1 MSEFASVLRSWRER
15 VSPADVGM
23 PAGSGRRAI
32 GLRREELASLA
43 GVSVDYIVRLEQG
56 RATNPSAQLVR
67 ALAIALRLTDQE
79 RDHLYRAAGLAP
91 PTAAVVP
98 QHISPG
104 VQRIVDR
111 LGDVPL
117 AVFSATHDILLW
129 NPLWAAINGDPSQY
143 SGMERNLVWRYFTT
157 GHAGVEFDEQ
167 HEEDFASD
175 LAADL
180 RAAVGRYP
188 RDGALAHLVSRL
200 RADRRHPGG
209 AGALPRRRPLLPHRR
224 TALRG
229 GARCARPQP
238 ARLRLWSP
246 EFERRWAGARVAE
259 HRASRKTV
267 TDTPVG
273 PITID
278 CDVLTAPGSDLRIVV
293 YTVAPGGTDQARL
306 DLLRVTGL
314 QSIAAT
320 VG

>member
-23 PAGSGRRAI
+23 PAGAGRRAV
-32 GLRREELASLA
+32 GLRREELAALA

-56 RATNPSAQLVR
+56 RATNPSSQLVR
-67 ALAIALRLTDQE
+67 SLAIALRLTDQE

-91 PTAAVVP
+91 PSAAVVP

-129 NPLWAAINGDPSQY
+129 NPLWAAINGDPSRY
-143 SGMERNLVWRYFTT
+143 VGMERNLVWRHFTS
-157 GHAGVEFDEQ
+157 GHEGVDFDEQ
-167 HEEDFASD
+167 HEEDFARD

-188 RDGALAHLVSRL
+188 HDGALTHLVSRL
-200 RADRRHPGG
+200 RAE
-209 AGALPRRRPLLPHRR
+209 
-224 TALRG
+224 
-229 GARCARPQP
+229 
-238 ARLRLWSP
+238 SP
-246 EFERRWAGARVAE
+246 EFERRWSEANVAE
-259 HRASRKTV
+259 HRSSRKTV
-267 TDTPVG
+267 TNTPVG

-293 YTVAPGGTDQARL
+293 YTVAPGGTDEARL

-314 QSIAAT
+314 QSIAVTPA
-320 VG
+320 